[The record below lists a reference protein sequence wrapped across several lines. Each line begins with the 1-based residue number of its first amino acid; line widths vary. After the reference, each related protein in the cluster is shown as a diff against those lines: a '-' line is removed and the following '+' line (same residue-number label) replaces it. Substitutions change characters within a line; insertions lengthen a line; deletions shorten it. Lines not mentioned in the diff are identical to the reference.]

1 MRILVRGGVQCP
13 TYVVYSKRA
22 GVIPYLLS
30 LARVANSWIW
40 KRRFLHDLLTRT
52 HTHFWTCKTP
62 FNSSALR
69 IKERHTKNADNW
81 KKMPTTRCFAKLSF
95 GLSGKLSL
103 RRVAKTTAFKSHF
116 HFPGTVTF
124 CHSLSIH
131 RLSLAFCLTDVQK
144 SHLFQQIIHYC
155 GHQMWG
161 FSVFA

>member
-1 MRILVRGGVQCP
+1 MSVPLENLPLKDLADKKSARVFGENKPCDIAFNNAYFKIFMRILVRGGVQCP

-69 IKERHTKNADNW
+69 IKERHKKTLTIEKNAHYPVLCKTFVW
-81 KKMPTTRCFAKLSF
+81 SF
-95 GLSGKLSL
+95 GKIVFKT
-103 RRVAKTTAFKSHF
+103 RRKN
-116 HFPGTVTF
+116 
-124 CHSLSIH
+124 HS
-131 RLSLAFCLTDVQK
+131 V
-144 SHLFQQIIHYC
+144 
-155 GHQMWG
+155 
-161 FSVFA
+161 

>member
-22 GVIPYLLS
+22 GVIPSPLLS
-30 LARVANSWIW
+30 AGSEFVDMKKEIFAWPFN
-40 KRRFLHDLLTRT
+40 T
-52 HTHFWTCKTP
+52 HTHISEHAKPHSTHLH
-62 FNSSALR
+62 SALKR
-69 IKERHTKNADNW
+69 GTKKRW
-81 KKMPTTRCFAKLSF
+81 QLKKMPTTRCFAKLSF

-103 RRVAKTTAFKSHF
+103 RRVAKKNTAFKSHF

-124 CHSLSIH
+124 CHFLSIH
-131 RLSLAFCLTDVQK
+131 WLSLAFCLTDAQK

>member
-1 MRILVRGGVQCP
+1 
-13 TYVVYSKRA
+13 
-22 GVIPYLLS
+22 
-30 LARVANSWIW
+30 
-40 KRRFLHDLLTRT
+40 
-52 HTHFWTCKTP
+52 
-62 FNSSALR
+62 
-69 IKERHTKNADNW
+69 
-81 KKMPTTRCFAKLSF
+81 MPTTRCFAKLSF

-155 GHQMWG
+155 GHQNARLFRICINFNIPSPNFLLSIIVPAENIRVCFWFFLKRKSTLGLWLSTLFGPYNMQTQWCKEAAVILHWMWMIWAHTLSC
-161 FSVFA
+161 FMQMREVS